1 MIKAGAGSRTGSC
14 YLCVTKRTKNN
25 KKISKKVLSFEK
37 TARYILQIQQDNYL
51 QRTNEKLNKAVKQK
65 NKKSFKKV

>member
-1 MIKAGAGSRTGSC
+1 M
-14 YLCVTKRTKNN
+14 